1 MWNLKNYKFGFDPW
15 GLGLFLVIMLPNCIW
30 FAVPAPNDILRA
42 ESVTP
47 LLDTVGQVL
56 QVVLAAGPSAADTRR
71 GLSCASCF
79 ISPGGRPITP
89 GPRAAP

>member
-56 QVVLAAGPSAADTRR
+56 QVVLAAALCGVVNTARSGPVRDRKSVV
-71 GLSCASCF
+71 
-79 ISPGGRPITP
+79 
-89 GPRAAP
+89 